1 MQRYRAAAPHLAAAS
16 SVYTFHAAP
25 ASPSPSASHPAP
37 SSPPPS
43 FSSPLQLRANEK
55 ALDYRCNEIQD
66 LYALIDSYNI
76 PVPPIDRAAFGTLD
90 SSYTSLKT
98 VMEEVESNKEENISK
113 YSINLESGGCD
124 RAATAIP
131 MSTEWYQVVPEMYQ
145 NALHHGM
152 GFSSVTR
159 RVGG

>member
-1 MQRYRAAAPHLAAAS
+1 MSR
-16 SVYTFHAAP
+16 AAP
-25 ASPSPSASHPAP
+25 ASLP
-37 SSPPPS
+37 SSAPVPDPLPPPVS

-66 LYALIDSYNI
+66 LYALIDSYSI

-113 YSINLESGGCD
+113 YSINLESGGYD
-124 RAATAIP
+124 RAATAFP
-131 MSTEWYQVVPEMYQ
+131 LSTERYQVDVDQ
-145 NALHHGM
+145 RC
-152 GFSSVTR
+152 TR
-159 RVGG
+159 LR